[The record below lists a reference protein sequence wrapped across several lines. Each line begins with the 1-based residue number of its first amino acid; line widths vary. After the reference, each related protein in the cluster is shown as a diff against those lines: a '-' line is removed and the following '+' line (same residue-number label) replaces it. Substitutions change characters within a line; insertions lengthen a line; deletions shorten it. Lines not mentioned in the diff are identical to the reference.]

1 MGKAQQAERIP
12 LLPDFRQATVV
23 FIAVLVGELI
33 AVMLSLV
40 AAPDVEAFWTALS
53 IISLLVQWIVLTV
66 LIVLMMLRPLLA
78 MLDEGVALS
87 IIYFIIVGI
96 SLLVGWTALSLGEHF
111 GLMPDISDF
120 WFLLRLTGISGIIAA
135 IFLRYLYVQQQW
147 RRQDRAQALSRI
159 EALRARIR
167 PHFLFNSLNTITS
180 LVRGRPKEAEQ
191 AIADL
196 AGLFRASLHAEEGS
210 TLEQELAVV
219 RQYLD
224 LEHLRLGDRLSVA
237 WAIEDAVDESMVI
250 PALILQPLIENAVYH
265 GIEPS
270 IEGGQ
275 INIAISR
282 DSGRLHIRI
291 ENPLT
296 RSDTQ
301 REGNRIA
308 QKNISQRLN
317 LVYGQHASFT
327 AHAGKDHY
335 QVELIL
341 PIEEQAQ

>member
-1 MGKAQQAERIP
+1 
-12 LLPDFRQATVV
+12 
-23 FIAVLVGELI
+23 
-33 AVMLSLV
+33 MLSLV
-40 AAPDVEAFWTALS
+40 AAPDIESFWTALS
-53 IISLLVQWIVLTV
+53 VISLLVQWIVLAV
-66 LIVLMMLRPLLA
+66 LIVLMVLRPILA
-78 MLDEGVALS
+78 LLDEGLALS
-87 IIYFIIVGI
+87 IIYLIIVGI
-96 SLLVGWTALSLGEHF
+96 SLVVGWIALSLGEYF
-111 GLMPDISDF
+111 GLMPDIPDF

-180 LVRGRPKEAEQ
+180 LVRGRPREAEQ

-196 AGLFRASLHAEEGS
+196 AGLFRASLHAEEES

-224 LEHLRLGDRLSVA
+224 LEHLRLGDRLRIA
-237 WAIEDAVDESMVI
+237 WSIDDSVDESLVI

-270 IEGGQ
+270 IEGGE
-275 INIAISR
+275 IKIDISTF
-282 DSGRLHIRI
+282 SGRLKIRI

-296 RSDTQ
+296 QSDTQ

-308 QKNISQRLN
+308 QKNISQRLS
-317 LVYGQHASFT
+317 LVYGQQASFE
-327 AHAGKDHY
+327 AHAGKDQYH
-335 QVELIL
+335 VELIL
-341 PIEEQAQ
+341 PIEEQA

>member
-1 MGKAQQAERIP
+1 MGKTQQAEIIP

-40 AAPDVEAFWTALS
+40 AAQNIEAFWTALS
-53 IISLLVQWIVLTV
+53 IISLLVQWIVLAV
-66 LIVLMMLRPLLA
+66 LIVLMLLRPILA
-78 MLDEGVALS
+78 MLDEGLALS

-96 SLLVGWTALSLGEHF
+96 SLGVGWTALSLGEYY
-111 GLMPDISDF
+111 GLMPDISDL

-180 LVRGRPKEAEQ
+180 LIRGRPREAEQ

-196 AGLFRASLHAEEGS
+196 AGLFRASLHAEEES
-210 TLEQELAVV
+210 TLEHELAVV

-224 LEHLRLGDRLSVA
+224 LELLRLGDRLKIA
-237 WAIEDAVDESMVI
+237 WAIEDSVDESMVI

-270 IEGGQ
+270 IEGGEIQ
-275 INIAISR
+275 IAISR
-282 DSGRLHIRI
+282 ASGHLHIRI
-291 ENPLT
+291 DNPLT
-296 RSDTQ
+296 PSDTQ

-308 QKNISQRLN
+308 QKNISQRLG
-317 LVYGQHASFT
+317 LVYGQQASFN
-327 AHAGKDHY
+327 AHAGEDHY

-341 PIEEQAQ
+341 PIEEQA

>member
-1 MGKAQQAERIP
+1 MGKTQQAEHIP

-40 AAPDVEAFWTALS
+40 AAPDIESFWTALS
-53 IISLLVQWIVLTV
+53 VISLLVQWIVLAV
-66 LIVLMMLRPLLA
+66 LIVLMVLRPILA
-78 MLDEGVALS
+78 LLDEGLALS
-87 IIYFIIVGI
+87 IIYLIIVGI
-96 SLLVGWTALSLGEHF
+96 SLVVGWIALSLGEYF
-111 GLMPDISDF
+111 GLMPDIPDF

-180 LVRGRPKEAEQ
+180 LVRGRPREAEQ

-196 AGLFRASLHAEEGS
+196 AGLFRASLHAEEES

-224 LEHLRLGDRLSVA
+224 LEHLRLGDRLRIA
-237 WAIEDAVDESMVI
+237 WSIDDSVDESLVI

-270 IEGGQ
+270 IEGGE
-275 INIAISR
+275 IKIDISTF
-282 DSGRLHIRI
+282 SGRLKIRI

-296 RSDTQ
+296 QSDTQ

-308 QKNISQRLN
+308 QKNISQRLS
-317 LVYGQHASFT
+317 LVYGQQASFE
-327 AHAGKDHY
+327 AHAGKDQYH
-335 QVELIL
+335 VELIL
-341 PIEEQAQ
+341 PIEEQA